1 MGRGAGQQQGQGSP
15 GYNNP
20 NAGGVG
26 GQVPQLGGGALPPEM
41 MVDAYRQMGR
51 GAVPNLGRSPGQRA
65 NAFAPAGGP
74 MNPDALPITASSGPA
89 STQASPVA
97 PTQSGI
103 TPPSPA
109 SGATG
114 AAPPTGPAQGQK
126 PGVPP
131 GGHGPATQQQVLADT
146 LRFG

>member
-1 MGRGAGQQQGQGSP
+1 MGRGAGQQGQGQGAP
-15 GYNNP
+15 GYTNP
-20 NAGGVG
+20 SAGGVG
-26 GQVPQLGGGALPPEM
+26 SQVPQLGGAQLPPEM
-41 MVDAYRQMGR
+41 MVGAYRQMGR
-51 GAVPNLGRSPGQRA
+51 SFGGAPNLGNRMHDQMA

-89 STQASPVA
+89 STQQSPVA
-97 PTQSGI
+97 PTQSGV

-114 AAPPTGPAQGQK
+114 AAQQSQPGQAAPVHKGPAN
-126 PGVPP
+126 
-131 GGHGPATQQQVLADT
+131 QQQVLADT